1 MANLQEKIQDYF
13 GGYVVRKDL
22 SKRVRGNAL
31 VPTYVLE
38 YLLGQ
43 YCATSDEDSIES
55 GIDTVK
61 NILSSHYVNRNEA
74 ELIKSKIREAGRY
87 KIIDKITVQLNDKS
101 DTYEAAFGNLGIK
114 KVIVDREYIREHP
127 KLLVGGVWCILDI
140 EYLHEDDKNH
150 VPWIIDT
157 LKPIQI
163 SHVDLESFRELRE
176 KFSLEEWI
184 GLLIQSLGFNPE
196 ELGER
201 NKLFQLVRIISYCEN
216 NYNMIELGPKGTGKS
231 HIFSEFSP
239 HGILVSG
246 GEISLAKLFVNN
258 SNGHLGLVGFW
269 DVVAFDEFAGKGK
282 KADKS
287 LVDVMKN
294 YMANHSF
301 SRGTDQIT
309 ADASMVFVGNTSK
322 SVSYLLKQSNLFD
335 DLPSGY
341 QDSAF
346 LDRIHFYIPGWEVNI
361 IRNEM
366 FTDEFGFI
374 VDYLAQVLKLMRFQ
388 DYTDLYRPYFELDSS
403 FSTRDK
409 DSINKTFSG
418 LMKILYPHRKASKT
432 EIGEILHFAIEGRKR
447 VKLEIYKL
455 DPTFDPVHF
464 RFKDL
469 ETGEITEVKTPEEIR
484 YPHYFRHF
492 DEENAPAPTEVAKGG
507 TASRTDGSST
517 SAPPPADSGSTP
529 GVPASPAGAKNLPSP
544 DHISIQE
551 NQSGVSYQ
559 RLFGAHLAGAKRIE
573 LQDPYIRKSYQIQNL
588 IEFIQ
593 VIIAV
598 KEEGEDVA
606 LHLVTGSGE
615 IKLSEIEPHFR
626 ELADELLSLDIRFTW
641 EFNESIHDRFIKTDT
656 GWMITPGRGLD
667 MFQFYSR
674 SSFSLERVS
683 QEARLCKGFE
693 VTYIRE

>member
-1 MANLQEKIQDYF
+1 MNLQEKIQDLF
-13 GGYVVRKDL
+13 AGLVVRKDL

-74 ELIKSKIREAGRY
+74 ELVKSKIREAGRY

-163 SHVDLESFRELRE
+163 SHVELDTYKELRG

-184 GLLIQSLGFNPE
+184 NLLIQSLGFNPE

-201 NKLFQLVRIISYCEN
+201 NRLFQLVRIISYCEN
-216 NYNMIELGPKGTGKS
+216 NYNLIELGPKGTGKS
-231 HIFSEFSP
+231 HVFSEFSP

-258 SNGHLGLVGFW
+258 SNGRLGLVGYW

-322 SVSYLLKQSNLFD
+322 SVSYLLKQANLFD
-335 DLPSGY
+335 DLPAGY

-346 LDRIHFYIPGWEVNI
+346 LDRIHFYLPGWEVNI

-366 FTDEFGFI
+366 FTGEFGFI

-388 DYTDLYRPYFELDSS
+388 DYTDLYRPHFELDSS

-418 LMKILYPHRKASKT
+418 LMKILYPHREVSK
-432 EIGEILHFAIEGRKR
+432 EEVGRILHFAIEGRKR
-447 VKLEIYKL
+447 VKSEIYKL

-464 RFKDL
+464 RYKDL
-469 ETGEITEVKTPEEIR
+469 ETGEVTEVRTPEEIR
-484 YPHYFRHF
+484 YPHYFKHF
-492 DEENAPAPTEVAKGG
+492 DEETG
-507 TASRTDGSST
+507 TAAGSPVPDQ
-517 SAPPPADSGSTP
+517 AVSTP
-529 GVPASPAGAKNLPSP
+529 AASPATAATLPSP

-559 RLFGAHLAGAKRIE
+559 RLFSAHLAGAKRIE
-573 LQDPYIRKSYQIQNL
+573 LQDPYIRKAYQIQNL

-606 LHLVTGSGE
+606 FHLITGSGE
-615 IKLSEIEPHFR
+615 IKLSEIEPHFK
-626 ELADELLSLDIRFTW
+626 ELSDELLSLDIRFTW
-641 EFNESIHDRFIKTDT
+641 EFNETIHDRFIRTDT
-656 GWMITPGRGLD
+656 GWNITPGRGLD
-667 MFQFYSR
+667 MFQFFSR
-674 SSFSLERVS
+674 SSFSLERAS

-693 VTYIRE
+693 VTYIRQ